1 MQQEPVASTSTAAA
15 PPLSAPAPNSQ
26 APNTSNAVAS
36 DPYLW
41 AILDPDAPRDNPVE
55 DKHRR
60 LVRSHRSSPY
70 DRDLKP
76 NTKLRDDLGVCQAIL
91 SVMTSDAI
99 YIIGDSQLS
108 SDADP
113 HL

>member
-1 MQQEPVASTSTAAA
+1 MVAPPPPGQALSTSLT
-15 PPLSAPAPNSQ
+15 
-26 APNTSNAVAS
+26 T

-41 AILDPDAPRDNPVE
+41 NILDPDAPRDNPVE

-76 NTKLRDDLGVCQAIL
+76 NIKIRDELAVRSRMRL
-91 SVMTSDAI
+91 
-99 YIIGDSQLS
+99 L
-108 SDADP
+108 
-113 HL
+113 L